1 MSYEEIKLKI
11 DSLREKVAA
20 YGKLTT
26 EQLKK
31 INYKFRLE
39 WNYTSNSME
48 GNTLTIDETRSV
60 MVGNIDVHQKPY
72 KHVAEMKGHDEVIS
86 EILRVGK
93 GEIRLSESRIKQ
105 IHTSIMYEESDEMK
119 ERVGDW
125 KKQNNHIINRKGE
138 KFDFADWETI
148 PDKIHDLLNR
158 TNAAIDALYQGKKKN
173 IKHPV
178 DIALDFHL
186 EYLTIHPFYDGNGRT
201 ARILTNLIL
210 ISFGYPPFWITEK
223 EKDVYYAYLTDIQGY
238 GGDRKLLDAFMAG
251 LILRSEQLV
260 VNVIEG
266 VDIEEEDDLYKEIA
280 LWKSQIVKNEDIIP
294 YSVETITQ
302 LYYNSF
308 RNLFEE
314 VIDKTS
320 KFDDLFDT
328 KYITNNADVDK
339 NISVTVNHLE
349 HFDEVF
355 EVVQSTGK
363 MDRELI
369 ELTQPKYRGRIHSLR
384 LTLSYIGFKNDGL
397 NTFSLYSEILIVFE
411 SYKYYI
417 CINNSRDLDGAIV
430 VKLFSQPLTHDEI
443 KMIVRTVVSNL
454 FESVKSSMKNRI
466 NPA

>member
-20 YGKLTT
+20 HGKLTT
-26 EQLKK
+26 DQLKK

-72 KHVAEMKGHDEVIS
+72 KYVAEMKGHDEVIS

-158 TNAAIDALYQGKKKN
+158 TNAAIDTLNQGKKKN

-251 LILRSEQLV
+251 LILRSEQLI
-260 VNVIEG
+260 VNIIEG

-280 LWKSQIVKNEDIIP
+280 LWKSHLQNTNELVKKSNIVVANKYFDSIKA
-294 YSVETITQ
+294 
-302 LYYNSF
+302 
-308 RNLFEE
+308 LFEQLVSKSE
-314 VIDKTS
+314 VFEDVFDKRFINNVIDGERYYTDSLS
-320 KFDDLFDT
+320 KFDQTFSEILKYYEETGSIVYSNSYNSLFLEIVL
-328 KYITNNADVDK
+328 KGFKGNGTNIFN
-339 NISVTVNHLE
+339 
-349 HFDEVF
+349 
-355 EVVQSTGK
+355 
-363 MDRELI
+363 
-369 ELTQPKYRGRIHSLR
+369 
-384 LTLSYIGFKNDGL
+384 LTLNVDVQFLEYSYTISNRSIGGRSTLEK
-397 NTFSLYSEILIVFE
+397 LYSEDLTSQE
-411 SYKYYI
+411 
-417 CINNSRDLDGAIV
+417 INSFVKNSI
-430 VKLFSQPLTHDEI
+430 S
-443 KMIVRTVVSNL
+443 SL
-454 FESVKSSMKNRI
+454 FESIKSSIKN
-466 NPA
+466 NP

>member
-266 VDIEEEDDLYKEIA
+266 VDIEEEDDLDKEIA
-280 LWKSQIVKNEDIIP
+280 LLKVRFDTLPSLKSVDLIKFTYNKIKQDILRELLKTLDKFRDFFEHVKMFETLDGSQSVLTWVALELKNSMNLSQSQTEINDVLKEVVFTHILSNLKKGTKQLDVRTELSINFHKSDYSLCLRINESELFLKDYQYYESISLGDLKKISIQVKD
-294 YSVETITQ
+294 YFLNLLNTQ
-302 LYYNSF
+302 L
-308 RNLFEE
+308 
-314 VIDKTS
+314 
-320 KFDDLFDT
+320 
-328 KYITNNADVDK
+328 
-339 NISVTVNHLE
+339 
-349 HFDEVF
+349 
-355 EVVQSTGK
+355 
-363 MDRELI
+363 
-369 ELTQPKYRGRIHSLR
+369 
-384 LTLSYIGFKNDGL
+384 
-397 NTFSLYSEILIVFE
+397 
-411 SYKYYI
+411 
-417 CINNSRDLDGAIV
+417 
-430 VKLFSQPLTHDEI
+430 
-443 KMIVRTVVSNL
+443 
-454 FESVKSSMKNRI
+454 SSS